1 MRVVAMGVDCVG
13 APEEVDF
20 RWEQRRSA
28 EEKTGAGGADG
39 CVLRWPQHVP
49 PRPHQKV
56 QREVLLPLGR
66 AFIFDMKNANTKGTR
81 GSIKRKFC

>member
-28 EEKTGAGGADG
+28 EEKAGAGGADA

-49 PRPHQKV
+49 PPYQKV
-56 QREVLLPLGR
+56 Q
-66 AFIFDMKNANTKGTR
+66 KGTWL
-81 GSIKRKFC
+81 GLPSSLLAEHLYLT